1 MTKKELRR
9 RKAIL
14 IILSLMLVTPKV
26 VSSHEYSPEIAVVE
40 DSEAYASYRGGLVY
54 IGDACFLE
62 SIRDQVTEND
72 VMILDNRCNSDPN
85 MKIINSYRIC
95 SRDEIDDIVNILE
108 LYEQECPSEWQRSI
122 ESMRREWQVHNL
134 FYSFSFKTKNTGD
147 VDLNNEDEDIYNR
160 VLVKYFFG

>member
-1 MTKKELRR
+1 M
-9 RKAIL
+9 
-14 IILSLMLVTPKV
+14 
-26 VSSHEYSPEIAVVE
+26 
-40 DSEAYASYRGGLVY
+40 
-54 IGDACFLE
+54 
-62 SIRDQVTEND
+62 
-72 VMILDNRCNSDPN
+72 
-85 MKIINSYRIC
+85 
-95 SRDEIDDIVNILE
+95 E